1 MRISLSAKG
10 ERMTVSLDDNNIG
23 RTFNLKKANTTAN
36 DYFTA
41 TVFDE
46 QIDTS
51 WLRSFTI
58 HNSADSVIAS
68 LKKTNNNTYSI
79 SLKELIPGL
88 QTGSQYYLYTIA
100 LPLDPKKQMLVKVV
114 RRIVCKIALKN

>member
-1 MRISLSAKG
+1 MRINLSAKG

-23 RTFNLKKANTTAN
+23 RTFNLKKANITVN
-36 DYFTA
+36 DYFMA

-58 HNSADSVIAS
+58 HNSADSIIAS
-68 LKKTNNNTYSI
+68 LKKTVDNTYSI
-79 SLKELIPGL
+79 SLKELISGL
-88 QTGSQYYLYTIA
+88 QPGSQYYLYTIA
-100 LPLDPKKQMLVKVV
+100 VPLDPKKRMLVKVA